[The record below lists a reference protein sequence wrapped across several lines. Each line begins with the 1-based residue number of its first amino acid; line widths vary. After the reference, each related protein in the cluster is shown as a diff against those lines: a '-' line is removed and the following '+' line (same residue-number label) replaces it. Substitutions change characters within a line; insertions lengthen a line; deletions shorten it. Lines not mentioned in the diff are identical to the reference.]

1 MRVKICGITNVDDA
15 VQVAEAGVDAIGLN
29 FYQPSPRYVTIAQ
42 AADIAHAVG
51 PFVTLVGLFV
61 NAEKAIV
68 DEAIA
73 RLPLHMLQFHGDES
87 PAFCEQFPLPYMKAI
102 RMRDDLDLDS
112 VFTQYATASAILLDA
127 YKAGVPGGTGE
138 TFDWKRVPKT
148 SPLAIV
154 LAGGLDSDNVQEAI
168 RQTRPY
174 AVDVSGG
181 VELSPSIED
190 KPRVKD
196 LNKVTAFI
204 NNAKANS

>member
-15 VQVAEAGVDAIGLN
+15 VCVAEAGADAIGLN
-29 FYQPSPRYVTIAQ
+29 FYEPSPRYVTLAQ
-42 AADIAHAVG
+42 ALDIAHAVG

-61 NAEKAIV
+61 NAEKTVV
-68 DEAIA
+68 DEAVQH
-73 RLPLHMLQFHGDES
+73 LPLNLLQFHGDES
-87 PAFCEQFPLPYMKAI
+87 PAFCEQFSLPYMKAI
-102 RMRDDLDLDS
+102 RMRDDLDIDS
-112 VFTQYATASAILLDA
+112 AFTQYATASAILLDA

-148 SPLAIV
+148 STQAIV

-181 VELSPSIED
+181 VELAPFIEG

-196 LNKVTAFI
+196 INKVTAFI
-204 NNAKANS
+204 KKAKANS